1 MWPTRVGSGER
12 GLRGRLCHRV
22 AEQAWCRYRGRPET
36 CTYCRPRR
44 GPARRRVTLRAR
56 YRGRMVRLSQGSDAG
71 GSDGC
76 RTGLNPRSFAA
87 FYERQMPGVLDWMR
101 RRTHN
106 DHLAVE
112 LTARTFL
119 KAFEQR
125 DQHRGS
131 TEVEAVGWVR
141 SIARRELLQFL
152 RHGKVE
158 RAAND
163 QLGRDLP
170 PLTDDEAHRIDE
182 VLDAT
187 AARTP
192 LGEALDRLSS
202 QQREAFERRF
212 GGEETDA
219 EIAAKMRISEIA
231 VRQAVFRARKRLAH
245 DPRLRRIVLG
255 DD

>member
-1 MWPTRVGSGER
+1 
-12 GLRGRLCHRV
+12 
-22 AEQAWCRYRGRPET
+22 
-36 CTYCRPRR
+36 
-44 GPARRRVTLRAR
+44 
-56 YRGRMVRLSQGSDAG
+56 MVRLSQGSDAE
-71 GSDGC
+71 GSDRR

-87 FYERQMPGVLDWMR
+87 FYERQMPDVLEWIR
-101 RRTHN
+101 HRTHN
-106 DHLAVE
+106 EHLAVE

-125 DQHRGS
+125 EQHRGS
-131 TEVEAVGWVR
+131 TELEAIGWVR

-158 RAAND
+158 SAANY
-163 QLGRDLP
+163 QLARDLP

-182 VLDAT
+182 VIDAK

-192 LGEALDRLSS
+192 LREALDKLSN

-212 GGEETDA
+212 VAEETDA
-219 EIAAKMRISEIA
+219 EIAAKMKISEVA

-245 DPRLRRIVLG
+245 DPRLRRIVVG
-255 DD
+255 DDSHG